1 MSLMSQVG
9 ILSMAGQDLI
19 KELAVEYIR
28 LFLDMYLTIPAWV
41 LLFLPPRLVGKAL
54 VSILRS

>member
-1 MSLMSQVG
+1 MSQVG
-9 ILSMAGQDLI
+9 ILSMAGQDII
-19 KELAVEYIR
+19 KELAVEDIK

-54 VSILRS
+54 VSLLRS